1 MKIIPCIIGLG
12 YVGLPITLNLAKR
25 FLTYGFDTNKK
36 RIENLKN
43 KIDVN
48 REFESKK
55 FNNIKKIIFTNK
67 IKDIKKCNF
76 FILCLP
82 TPIHKNKKPD
92 LINLNDAIKIISK
105 NLKKNDI
112 IFIESTIY
120 PSVTEIICIPI
131 LEKNSVYG
139 EIIAETRE
147 KNLEIKGIDSINID
161 ELKSLSSNWFKN
173 FLK

>member
-12 YVGLPITLNLAKR
+12 YVGLPITLNLAKK
-25 FLTYGFDTNKK
+25 FLTYGFDKNKE

-82 TPIHKNKKPD
+82 TPVYNNKKPD
-92 LINLNDAIKIISK
+92 L
-105 NLKKNDI
+105 
-112 IFIESTIY
+112 T
-120 PSVTEIICIPI
+120 
-131 LEKNSVYG
+131 
-139 EIIAETRE
+139 
-147 KNLEIKGIDSINID
+147 NI
-161 ELKSLSSNWFKN
+161 
-173 FLK
+173 